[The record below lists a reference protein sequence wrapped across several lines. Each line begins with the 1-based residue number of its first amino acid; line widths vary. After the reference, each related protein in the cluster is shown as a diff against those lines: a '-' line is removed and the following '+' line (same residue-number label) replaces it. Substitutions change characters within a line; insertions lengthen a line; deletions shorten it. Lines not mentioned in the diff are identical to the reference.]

1 VSHQGKRLREVP
13 GPFVVAPPSGAR
25 VRTRLAVN
33 DNDEMV
39 LEAWGAH
46 LGRLASLDLAHRV
59 AEGPLDA
66 KGKAESRRARKQAL
80 TGASSSRWAG
90 AITRTS
96 EDAYGLAKRDL
107 QAERASL
114 RARVD
119 KITKRVALGPGE
131 AKGRVVG
138 YRSASERWEKQR
150 RAQILRS
157 HLADVEA
164 QLAIGTLSVCRGGK
178 RLARA
183 RHHLGAAGQTLAQW
197 RTGWDASR
205 WFITADG
212 EADKTWGNE
221 TIRWHPVEGWL
232 EIKLPAAL
240 AGYANRPHNRYRLSC
255 SVRWP
260 YRGDD
265 VAAQATNGAVRYD
278 ITYEPSRDRWY
289 IDASWAHHAQAVATL
304 DQLRYGS
311 VVSVDLNVGHLAVSA
326 LDRYGNPLGPPIT
339 IPLELAGLR
348 ATTRDGHLR
357 AAISE
362 ILAIAEKHHAGAVV
376 IEDLDFV
383 EQRTE
388 GREHAKDRPS
398 RGKRGKAFRR
408 QISGLPTA
416 QFRDRLTQMADNAGV
431 AVIAVGPAYTSLW
444 GAQHWLAPL
453 QRQYPRSCLT
463 GHHAAAVAIGRR
475 GLRPANPATGD
486 ARSTLTRG

>member
-1 VSHQGKRLREVP
+1 
-13 GPFVVAPPSGAR
+13 
-25 VRTRLAVN
+25 
-33 DNDEMV
+33 M
-39 LEAWGAH
+39 
-46 LGRLASLDLAHRV
+46 
-59 AEGPLDA
+59 
-66 KGKAESRRARKQAL
+66 RRA
-80 TGASSSRWAG
+80 GSSPP
-90 AITRTS
+90 TVKPT
-96 EDAYGLAKRDL
+96 
-107 QAERASL
+107 
-114 RARVD
+114 
-119 KITKRVALGPGE
+119 
-131 AKGRVVG
+131 
-138 YRSASERWEKQR
+138 
-150 RAQILRS
+150 
-157 HLADVEA
+157 
-164 QLAIGTLSVCRGGK
+164 
-178 RLARA
+178 
-183 RHHLGAAGQTLAQW
+183 
-197 RTGWDASR
+197 
-205 WFITADG
+205 
-212 EADKTWGNE
+212 KTWGNE

-255 SVRWP
+255 PVRWP

-289 IDASWAHHAQAVATL
+289 IDASWALHAQAVATL

-357 AAISE
+357 TAISE

-398 RGKRGKAFRR
+398 RGRRGKAFRR

-416 QFRDRLTQMADNAGV
+416 QFRDRLTQMAYNAGV
-431 AVIAVGPAYTSLW
+431 AGHCRRPRLHLPMGCPALAGTSSTAVPTIVS
-444 GAQHWLAPL
+444 HWS
-453 QRQYPRSCLT
+453 PRSGG
-463 GHHAAAVAIGRR
+463 GHR
-475 GLRPANPATGD
+475 
-486 ARSTLTRG
+486 